1 MAKSVILIRG
11 EKSDLENN
19 QVESLPVIS
28 DKKLSSAAKVVGDFS
43 LIPTSAV
50 DHIGLIGSVGLQ
62 KIRIPSN
69 TKPTR
74 KGWRLAAKR

>member
-69 TKPTR
+69 TKSTR
-74 KGWRLAAKR
+74 KGWRLAAKW